1 MTADITRALMKALP
15 RLFAKVQTDE
25 KRVGDVLL
33 LPQYMN
39 LDMYVE
45 LRETP
50 VSARY
55 ALWVVLNFM

>member
-1 MTADITRALMKALP
+1 MNITRALMKALP

-25 KRVGDVLL
+25 KRVGDVLV
-33 LPQYMN
+33 LPQLMN

-50 VSARY
+50 VSD
-55 ALWVVLNFM
+55 

>member
-1 MTADITRALMKALP
+1 MKALP

-50 VSARY
+50 VSAELIY
-55 ALWVVLNFM
+55 NVIILTLLTGV